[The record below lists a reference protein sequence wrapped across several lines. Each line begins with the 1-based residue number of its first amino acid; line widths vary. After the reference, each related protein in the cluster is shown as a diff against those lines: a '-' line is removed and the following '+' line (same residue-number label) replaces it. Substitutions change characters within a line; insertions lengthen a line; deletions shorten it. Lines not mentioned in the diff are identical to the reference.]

1 MNLFFVLGPQSPE
14 MDEIERLCMSHAIP
28 FWHAKTHAGERV
40 TDTTTPTHNA
50 ARGVCPD
57 HVVVAVECH
66 GVWLDEVADGYS
78 DPHMTIRE
86 SAGKSALQQVQELL
100 AEYAEMQEVAR

>member
-14 MDEIERLCMSHAIP
+14 MDEIERLCMANGIP
-28 FWHAKTHAGERV
+28 WWHAKTHRGERV
-40 TDTTTPTHNA
+40 TSTATPTHNA

-78 DPHMTIRE
+78 DPHMTIRAT
-86 SAGKSALQQVQELL
+86 AGKSALQQVQELL